1 MDESFEL
8 DGDHYPTVVLDLVLA
23 AQQAFATGRK
33 IVAGSNGEE
42 ALEKLRAHFR
52 VMWHRGRVVHWL
64 ETSQAAAAPRTE
76 IAELLLVSV
85 PSVSNWFL
93 GKRGV
98 EAHHFEILKR
108 HYEPKGLATKPNWE
122 SELDCAGYRCCAT
135 DCRRQISDDANGTM
149 SVLEFWTLWQLLRSE
164 AWLLAYR
171 SKNHERLMR
180 TEAVLRRTV
189 EHALESM
196 NHDRFAGTDLAWHE
210 HCRMTLEKWT
220 VAWVLTV
227 DSLDI
232 KCWTPLHAAKTRTT
246 VGTAR

>member
-8 DGDHYPTVVLDLVLA
+8 DGDRYPTVVLDLVLA
-23 AQQAFATGRK
+23 AQRAFATGREV
-33 IVAGSNGEE
+33 VAESRADEI
-42 ALEKLRAHFR
+42 LETLRAHLR

-64 ETSQAAAAPRTE
+64 ETSLAASAPRTE

-108 HYEPKGLATKPNWE
+108 HYEPKRAGTNPTWE
-122 SELDCAGYRCCAT
+122 SELDCAGYRYCAAN
-135 DCRRQISDDANGTM
+135 CRRQIADDVDGPM
-149 SVLEFWTLWQLLRSE
+149 SVLEFWTLWHLLRSE
-164 AWLLAYR
+164 AWLRAYR
-171 SKNHERLMR
+171 SQDHVRLMR
-180 TEAVLRRTV
+180 TEAVLRRIV
-189 EHALESM
+189 DHSLQLV
-196 NHDRFAGTDLAWHE
+196 NHERFAGTDLAWHE
-210 HCRMTLEKWT
+210 HCRMTLDRWT

-232 KCWTPLHAAKTRTT
+232 KCWTPLDAA
-246 VGTAR
+246 